1 LSCKSKILIID
12 DDENIRRVVTTILRD
27 KGYDVDTAQTGSE
40 AISKSEQNTYDLML
54 IDIRL
59 PDIDGVEVLAR
70 VHDTV
75 PKIRKIMVTG
85 YPTLQNAVAAA
96 NRNADAYLMKPFELD
111 KMLETIKEQL
121 EKQKQ
126 ERKFSEQRVAEFL
139 QTRVEELSTEEIET
153 A

>member
-1 LSCKSKILIID
+1 MNNKSKILVID
-12 DDENIRRVVTTILRD
+12 DDENILKVVATILRD
-27 KGYDVDTAQTGSE
+27 RGYDVDTAETGSE

-59 PDIDGVEVLAR
+59 PDIDGVEVLTR
-70 VHDTV
+70 VRDTV
-75 PKIRKIMVTG
+75 PKIRKIIVTG

-96 NRNADAYLMKPFELD
+96 NRNADAYLTKPFELE

-139 QTRVEELSTEEIET
+139 QTRVKELSAEEIEP